1 LLAALALA
9 TLALPATAAAQEMF
23 TLDNGLQVVVIPDR
37 RAPVVEHMIWYRVGA
52 ADEPPGQS
60 GLAHFLEHLMFKAT
74 ERMESGAFSATVEAN
89 GGRDNAFTSW
99 DYTAYHQRVAAD
111 RLGLMMQ
118 MEADRMTGLR
128 LDLSDWL
135 PERDVILEERSQTV
149 DSSPDRLLG
158 EAMRRALFQNHPYG
172 RPIIGWRHEIA
183 ALDDTAAKDFYR
195 RHYAP
200 NNAVVIVAGDVSLD
214 EVRALAEAHYGP
226 IPAQPEVGPRRRPS
240 EPPALAER
248 RVVLTDPRV
257 ARPYVSRIYLAP
269 NRRAGDQRQAAAL
282 QMLAAILGGSEQTS
296 VLERRLTHEQGLSLS
311 VWAGYSG
318 TALDYGQF
326 SLGIVPADGVSLEA
340 AEAALDAEL
349 ARFLETGIDPAQFE
363 RVRRQ
368 VRAEE
373 VFGLDDIGARARR
386 IGMALTSGLTL
397 EDATGWLAA
406 LQAVTPEDV
415 MAAARALDRR
425 ASVTGWLLRGE

>member
-1 LLAALALA
+1 
-9 TLALPATAAAQEMF
+9 
-23 TLDNGLQVVVIPDR
+23 
-37 RAPVVEHMIWYRVGA
+37 
-52 ADEPPGQS
+52 
-60 GLAHFLEHLMFKAT
+60 
-74 ERMESGAFSATVEAN
+74 
-89 GGRDNAFTSW
+89 
-99 DYTAYHQRVAAD
+99 
-111 RLGLMMQ
+111 
-118 MEADRMTGLR
+118 
-128 LDLSDWL
+128 
-135 PERDVILEERSQTV
+135 
-149 DSSPDRLLG
+149 
-158 EAMRRALFQNHPYG
+158 
-172 RPIIGWRHEIA
+172 
-183 ALDDTAAKDFYR
+183 
-195 RHYAP
+195 
-200 NNAVVIVAGDVSLD
+200 VSLD
-214 EVRALAEAHYGP
+214 GVRALAEAHYGP

-257 ARPYVSRIYLAP
+257 ARAYVSRIYLAP